1 MANVFIYGRVRK
13 FSFTPKHNH
22 KVEAPEEKILVPY
35 VNKTLGENITYVAVA
50 NISTERKY

>member
-35 VNKTLGENITYVAVA
+35 VNKT
-50 NISTERKY
+50 